1 MDATSPIGALCL
13 SVESLKTLDISIHRK
28 AYPPHNLSKTVLKDF
43 QLSIKPGEFVCLIG
57 PSGCG
62 KTTLLNLISGLDDDF
77 EGAIHFKS
85 QSNTSPSIGYVFQ
98 EPRLLPWLSI
108 EANLRLV
115 MQHPEESEIHALL
128 EAVSLQ
134 DVKAAFPGQLS
145 MGMARRAAI
154 ARAFAVN
161 PDLLLMDEPFVSLDP
176 PTARKARTELLKVW
190 SQKPRSVLFVT
201 HDIREAIE
209 LSDRLIFMAGTPTR
223 VLAEFEIST
232 SRETRDDRRIDEI
245 LRELPLRSSEIGAL
259 I

>member
-1 MDATSPIGALCL
+1 MDANPPIGTLCL
-13 SVESLKTLDISIHRK
+13 SVESLKTLDISIHKK
-28 AYPPHNLSKTVLKDF
+28 AYLTHRPSKTVLEDF
-43 QLSIKPGEFVCLIG
+43 QLSIESGEFVCLIG

-62 KTTLLNLISGLDDDF
+62 KTTLLNLISGLDDDY
-77 EGAIHFKS
+77 EGFIHFHT
-85 QSNTSPSIGYVFQ
+85 QLNASPSIGYVFQ
-98 EPRLLPWLSI
+98 EPRLLPWLSL

-115 MQHPEESEIHALL
+115 MQHPDESDIQALL

-134 DVKAAFPGQLS
+134 DVKTAFPGQLS
-145 MGMARRAAI
+145 LGMARRAAI

-176 PTARKARTELLKVW
+176 PTARKARTELIKVW

-209 LSDRLIFMAGTPTR
+209 LADRLIFMAGTPTR
-223 VLAEFEIST
+223 VVAEFEIST
-232 SRETRDDRRIDEI
+232 SRATRDERTIDEI
-245 LRELPLRSSEIGAL
+245 IRELPMRSSEIGAL

>member
-1 MDATSPIGALCL
+1 MDASPSIGALCL
-13 SVESLKTLDISIHRK
+13 PVESLKTLDISIQKK
-28 AYPPHNLSKTVLKDF
+28 AYPKHRPSKTVLKDF
-43 QLSIKPGEFVCLIG
+43 QLSIKSGEFVCLIG

-62 KTTLLNLISGLDDDF
+62 KTTLLNLISGLDDDY
-77 EGAIHFKS
+77 EGAIRF
-85 QSNTSPSIGYVFQ
+85 QAQTNVSPSIGYVFQ

-115 MQHPEESEIHALL
+115 MQKPEESEIKALL

-134 DVKAAFPGQLS
+134 DVRTSFPGQLS

-176 PTARKARTELLKVW
+176 PTARKARIELLKVW
-190 SQKPRSVLFVT
+190 SQRPRSILFVT

-209 LSDRLIFMAGTPTR
+209 LADRLIFMAGTPTR
-223 VLAEFEIST
+223 VVAEFAIT
-232 SRETRDDRRIDEI
+232 SAREARDDRTIDKI
-245 LRELPLRSSEIGAL
+245 VLDLPLHSTEIGAL

>member
-1 MDATSPIGALCL
+1 M
-13 SVESLKTLDISIHRK
+13 KTLEISIQKKGYPKHR
-28 AYPPHNLSKTVLKDF
+28 PSKTVLKDF
-43 QLSIKPGEFVCLIG
+43 ELSITPGEFVCLIG

-62 KTTLLNLISGLDDDF
+62 KTTLLNLISGLDDDY
-77 EGAIHFKS
+77 EGAIRFQT
-85 QSNTSPSIGYVFQ
+85 QSNVTPSIGYVFQ

-108 EANLRLV
+108 DANLRLV
-115 MQHPEESEIHALL
+115 MQRPEESEIKALL

-134 DVKAAFPGQLS
+134 DVKELFPGQLS

-176 PTARKARTELLKVW
+176 PTARKARIELLKVW
-190 SQKPRSVLFVT
+190 SERPRSVLFVT

-209 LSDRLIFMAGTPTR
+209 LADRLVFMAGTPTR
-223 VLAEFEIST
+223 VVAEFLIT
-232 SRETRDDRRIDEI
+232 TAREERDDRTIDKIAQDLPMHSTEI
-245 LRELPLRSSEIGAL
+245 RAL